1 MTARTG
7 QGLAH
12 AVFLDELV
20 RLRMQAGLTPQEL
33 ARRLGVK
40 ACVVTRAEA
49 GMRRVGVVELQLWAF
64 TCGSTLED
72 FGRRLDA
79 RIPQ

>member
-1 MTARTG
+1 MTARAC

-20 RLRMQAGLTPQEL
+20 RLRMQASLTPQEL
-33 ARRLGVK
+33 AQRLGVK
-40 ACVVTRAEA
+40 VCIVTRAEA

-64 TCGSTLED
+64 ACGSTLED

-79 RIPQ
+79 RVPQ